1 MLAEE
6 RFDPPSLSQE
16 QTDRRKAIM
25 ANEKILVV
33 DDDPDL
39 VEVIRLT
46 LQAKDYQVFSA
57 ASGAEGLE
65 KVKEINPDL
74 IILDVMMDYITE
86 GFQVSLQLRSP
97 DPESEYASYSNIP
110 ILMLTALHS
119 TTPLRFAP
127 DEDYLPVDDFVE
139 KPLEPSALVQK
150 VEKLLGK

>member
-1 MLAEE
+1 
-6 RFDPPSLSQE
+6 
-16 QTDRRKAIM
+16 M

-46 LQAKDYQVFSA
+46 LEAKDYQVFSA
-57 ASGAEGLE
+57 TSGAEGLE

-97 DPESEYASYSNIP
+97 DPQSEYAPYSKVP

-139 KPLEPSALVQK
+139 KPLEPKALVQK

>member
-1 MLAEE
+1 LE
-6 RFDPPSLSQE
+6 
-16 QTDRRKAIM
+16 
-25 ANEKILVV
+25 
-33 DDDPDL
+33 
-39 VEVIRLT
+39 
-46 LQAKDYQVFSA
+46 AKDYQVFSA
-57 ASGAEGLE
+57 TSGAEGLE

-97 DPESEYASYSNIP
+97 DPQSEYAPYSKVP

-139 KPLEPSALVQK
+139 KPLEPKALVQK